1 MNPIRDDVGAFD
13 RRLTRAATL
22 RSEASTSP
30 QLTDLLRRVAERR
43 ARRSA
48 APGHAPP
55 PERHAAA
62 TETAPSAVGGVPAPC
77 RVGSV
82 ERVASDVR
90 IIRVGRPPALQF
102 RAGQYVKLGVPGQRS
117 GSYSIASAPHDAHLE
132 FCVELIPGGRLSPA
146 LFALKPGDRVTLAD
160 RPRGSFLLEPAVTR
174 HLMVATVTGIA
185 PLRSMLRD
193 ALHRGLDAE
202 FIVLHGASHAD
213 ELPYFA
219 EMTALAAANAH
230 VRYVPTVSRPT
241 AARNAG
247 WTGDTGRVD
256 DLACRVAATLDTR
269 HTHVYACGHPQMVRR
284 VRGELGASFPVSTE
298 VFD

>member
-1 MNPIRDDVGAFD
+1 MSPTEDDVGAFD

-30 QLTDLLRRVAERR
+30 QLTDVLRRVAERR
-43 ARRSA
+43 ARRFA
-48 APGHAPP
+48 APGRGQP
-55 PERHAAA
+55 PEQHGAG
-62 TETAPSAVGGVPAPC
+62 TESVGVPAPC

-90 IIRVGRPPALQF
+90 IIRVGRPPPLQF

-160 RPRGSFLLEPAVTR
+160 RPKGSFLLEPAATR

-193 ALHRGLDAE
+193 ALHRGIDAE

-213 ELPYFA
+213 ELPYFD
-219 EMTALAAANAH
+219 EMTALAGEKAH
-230 VRYVPTVSRPT
+230 VRYVATVSRPT
-241 AARNAG
+241 TARNAG
-247 WTGDTGRVD
+247 WTGDIGRVD

-269 HTHVYACGHPQMVRR
+269 HTHVYACGHPEMVRR
-284 VRGELGASFPVSTE
+284 IRGELGASFPVSTE
-298 VFD
+298 IFD